1 MSVELLDTTILDNA
15 VSDYLLAVIIF
26 VTGIVLTQIVRW
38 SVLGR
43 LKSWAKR
50 SSTDLDDR
58 LLHLIERPILRL
70 LYLGGFFIGVSN
82 LSLHAILH
90 DTVRVGCVVLS
101 TVLVIQ
107 LVGSLVEYALRL
119 YWVKRSGSET
129 LGKSLDA
136 LVPAIRVV
144 IWGIGVVF
152 LLDNLGFDV
161 SAVVASLGIG
171 GIAVAL
177 AAQGI
182 LGDLFSYFSILLDR
196 PFELGD
202 FVVIGDLVGTV
213 EHVGIKT
220 TRLRSLTGEE
230 LIAANTDLTA
240 SRIQNFKRMARRRIV
255 FSLGVTYETAQDNMA
270 AIPGLIQQA
279 IDETPGVSF
288 DRAHFSA
295 FGDFSL
301 DYEVVYYVESRE
313 YMDYMDA
320 QQHINLAIKQSFE
333 ARQIDF
339 AYPTQVLYLNKSN
352 SEPGAASNGHGQRDS
367 LAGNSY
373 VEAS

>member
-1 MSVELLDTTILDNA
+1 MPVEFLDSTILGNT
-15 VSDYLLAVIIF
+15 VSDYLLAAGVLL
-26 VTGIVLTQIVRW
+26 VGIVLTHIVRW

-43 LKSWAKR
+43 FRYWAKR

-58 LLHLIERPILRL
+58 LLQLIERPVVRL
-70 LYLGGFFIGVSN
+70 LYLGSFFISVGN
-82 LSLHAILH
+82 LSLHSILQ
-90 DTVRVGCVVLS
+90 DTVRVVCVILA

-119 YWVKRSGSET
+119 YWVKRNGSET
-129 LGKSLDA
+129 LSKSLGA

-196 PFELGD
+196 PFEIGD

-230 LIAANTDLTA
+230 L
-240 SRIQNFKRMARRRIV
+240 
-255 FSLGVTYETAQDNMA
+255 
-270 AIPGLIQQA
+270 
-279 IDETPGVSF
+279 
-288 DRAHFSA
+288 
-295 FGDFSL
+295 
-301 DYEVVYYVESRE
+301 
-313 YMDYMDA
+313 
-320 QQHINLAIKQSFE
+320 
-333 ARQIDF
+333 
-339 AYPTQVLYLNKSN
+339 
-352 SEPGAASNGHGQRDS
+352 
-367 LAGNSY
+367 
-373 VEAS
+373 